1 MYNNIYYSS
10 SDINILKDTISK
22 EMEFYETESLPAL
35 ENSLNIREA
44 FMKLINLDKDL
55 YNKILQYE
63 PINIENLH
71 STLRTHGFKCN
82 LPNLMN
88 FLDEQVHIFVCKY
101 KNSNYYIINNL
112 FYFQCITFYIPEQ
125 NNRSKIHRRK

>member
-1 MYNNIYYSS
+1 MCCSNSS
-10 SDINILKDTISK
+10 KNILKDIVSK

-35 ENSLNIREA
+35 ENSLDIKEA
-44 FMKLINLDKDL
+44 FTKLINLDKDL

-71 STLRTHGFKCN
+71 STLRAHGFKYK

-88 FLDEQVHIFVCKY
+88 FLDEQVHIFLF
-101 KNSNYYIINNL
+101 KNV
-112 FYFQCITFYIPEQ
+112 ITTT
-125 NNRSKIHRRK
+125 